1 LLGQP
6 YQHAFLRIGNIEKI
20 NQSFNIE
27 KRREEQDMAFV
38 HKLALGGQLDKIF
51 EVADSHDRPRTRQ
64 TEGEYRLIQ
73 KFART
78 DPWKYSFAV
87 RVVDPWNR
95 LPDDLKLA
103 NSKEHFKAKM
113 KRLKM

>member
-1 LLGQP
+1 
-6 YQHAFLRIGNIEKI
+6 
-20 NQSFNIE
+20 
-27 KRREEQDMAFV
+27 MALV
-38 HKLALGGQLDKIF
+38 HKMALRGQLNKVF
-51 EVADSHDRPRTRQ
+51 EMADAQHRPRTRQ
-64 TEGEYRLIQ
+64 TGEYRLVQ

-78 DPWKYSFAV
+78 DPRKYSFAV